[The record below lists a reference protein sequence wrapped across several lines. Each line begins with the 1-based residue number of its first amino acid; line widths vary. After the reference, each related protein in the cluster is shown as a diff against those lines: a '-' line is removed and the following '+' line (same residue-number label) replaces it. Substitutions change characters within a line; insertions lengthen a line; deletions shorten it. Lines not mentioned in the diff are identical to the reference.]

1 MNNKELKSKIE
12 ELENK
17 LNQQEEEISKLKK
30 KAKRHKW
37 LIVSALCDKN

>member
-1 MNNKELKSKIE
+1 MNTWKLKAKIE
-12 ELENK
+12 WLENK

-37 LIVSALCDKN
+37 LILSLLFNK